1 MRHTV
6 RMLKT
11 LPGVDDGSIYPA
23 TYHAGEEYA
32 IGDELLRCF
41 VELGGVEL
49 VREVHPRDPAAG
61 EPPADASVPPAGC
74 RETKVVA
81 PAETKPL
88 KPLERMSKAELVTHA
103 QTALGLEL
111 VPDSMTL
118 KQMVA
123 AIRAAQG

>member
-11 LPGVDDGSIYPA
+11 LPGVDDGTIYPV
-23 TYHAGEEYA
+23 TYHEGREYA

-49 VREVHPRDPAAG
+49 VLPRPGPTPTPAPEPVPEPAAG
-61 EPPADASVPPAGC
+61 PEC
-74 RETKVVA
+74 RETKVIA
-81 PAETKPL
+81 PAEAKPL